1 MYTTTLSVD
10 KNPKCP
16 NSASSLCFPVLSKY
30 QWYLVH
36 WMLKMDQ
43 LYLVG
48 TIWKVFWGMF
58 SDMETYNSAS
68 WYRGEG
74 GWSIHPFSM
83 TAYPALRVT
92 GVPEPNTAEQPRGWR
107 RCNTLDKPPGPQANA
122 RDKSNSV
129 IVCHNFFRCSN
140 VFPSPC
146 CTFTTFCVT
155 LEEKRKTHADIKWN
169 FPMLSP
175 SICSEKKNC
184 KMGSI
189 SFIFKQAHQYN
200 HYQSICNT

>member
-48 TIWKVFWGMF
+48 TIWKVFWEMF

-74 GWSIHPFSM
+74 GWSTHPFSM

-92 GVPEPNTAEQPRGWR
+92 GVPEPITAELPTGWR
-107 RCNTLDKPPGPQANA
+107 RC
-122 RDKSNSV
+122 
-129 IVCHNFFRCSN
+129 
-140 VFPSPC
+140 
-146 CTFTTFCVT
+146 
-155 LEEKRKTHADIKWN
+155 
-169 FPMLSP
+169 MLSP
-175 SICSEKKNC
+175 SICSEKKNV
-184 KMGSI
+184 KWKI
-189 SFIFKQAHQYN
+189 SHQFHSFSNKPINTIITKVFATLRHLQLLEHQAWQWSRKQY
-200 HYQSICNT
+200 